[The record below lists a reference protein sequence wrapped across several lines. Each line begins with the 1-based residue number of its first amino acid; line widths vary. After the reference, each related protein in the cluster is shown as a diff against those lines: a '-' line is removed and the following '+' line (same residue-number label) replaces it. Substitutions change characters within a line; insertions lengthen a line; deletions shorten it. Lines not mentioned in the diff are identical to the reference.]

1 VTTHVELL
9 GASGPSKIWL
19 PTGLAAQTPF
29 QKTLSN
35 EINVEGGRAKRVDSK
50 EDGLGV
56 IAAEFPAG
64 ATPILMVTSRITTR
78 DYAVQLFEGGRT
90 SKENRTESQHFLRP
104 TKLLPTDGIVKSK
117 ASEITRGA
125 DTDVEKARAHL
136 PLDR

>member
-1 VTTHVELL
+1 
-9 GASGPSKIWL
+9 
-19 PTGLAAQTPF
+19 
-29 QKTLSN
+29 
-35 EINVEGGRAKRVDSK
+35 VEGGRAKRVDSK

-56 IAAEFPAG
+56 IAAESPAG

-78 DYAVQLFEGGRT
+78 DYAVQLFEGGRM